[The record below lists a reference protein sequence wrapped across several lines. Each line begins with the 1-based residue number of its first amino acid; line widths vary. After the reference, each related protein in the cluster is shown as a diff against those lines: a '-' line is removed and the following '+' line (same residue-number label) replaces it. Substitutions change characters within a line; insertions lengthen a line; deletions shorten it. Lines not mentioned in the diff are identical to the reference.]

1 MTNKV
6 HGGNVKNDTHIIE
19 SIQSGRE
26 EEEGKSAIIVNLY
39 YPDILDECLR
49 YLGEIAEI
57 ADIYIFS
64 SNSIVLERAS
74 EKLTGIKN
82 IFVRQKENRGRDLSA
97 LLVGARTYLKA
108 YDYICFTHDKK
119 AKHEFLQNDLKWW
132 MNNIWGNTVGSSGYV
147 RNVISL
153 MKEGNYGILMVPK
166 PVGIHMDALYSTP
179 WNDNYEHVVQLA
191 HKLKLEV
198 EIQKEDTDIIS
209 LGSAFWCQTDALKKI
224 FTYNWKYEDFPEEPM
239 PDDGTISHAIER
251 IFGFVAID
259 AGYNVGTIMNGE
271 YAAYMVEMLQEKMQ
285 MTYKWLWENLGVKN
299 TYQLENFN
307 REQKIIEEMFTG
319 DKNVY
324 LYGAGNYGVKYLQR
338 LIFWGYRPKGY
349 VVSDGHR
356 ESMYCQ
362 GFPVKEL
369 HELKDERDVEI
380 IITTNP
386 QLQNIIATQLEK
398 IGISYYKAIIV

>member
-1 MTNKV
+1 MAENKWLV
-6 HGGNVKNDTHIIE
+6 LENGKKIINKSIAILIVLYYDDELDYYMNYIKNVPNDIIIYIISSNASIIE
-19 SIQSGRE
+19 RE
-26 EEEGKSAIIVNLY
+26 KDFLKFHKKTY
-39 YPDILDECLR
+39 M
-49 YLGEIAEI
+49 
-57 ADIYIFS
+57 
-64 SNSIVLERAS
+64 
-74 EKLTGIKN
+74 IKK
-82 IFVRQKENRGRDLSA
+82 QNRGRDLSG
-97 LLVGARTYLKA
+97 LLVAFHKYIEQ
-108 YDYICFTHDKK
+108 YEYICFLHDKMPK
-119 AKHEFLQNDLKWW
+119 YDYLVKDVNLWLDNL
-132 MNNIWGNTVGSSGYV
+132 WGNMLFSEGY
-147 RNVISL
+147 IWSAIHQL
-153 MKEGNYGILMVPK
+153 KDCGYGILLPPQ
-166 PVGIHMDALYSTP
+166 PVGSYMDTMYTDP
-179 WNDNYEHVVQLA
+179 WNDDYENAVKLALEIGVQVPI
-191 HKLKLEV
+191 E
-198 EIQKEDTDIIS
+198 KETMDIVSI
-209 LGSAFWCQTDALKKI
+209 GSVFWGRTDALKKLWS
-224 FTYNWKYEDFPEEPM
+224 YEWKYSDFPEEPM

-251 IFGFVAID
+251 ILGFVAID
-259 AGYNVGTIMNGE
+259 AGYKVGTIVSPQ
-271 YAAYMVEMLQEKMQ
+271 YAAIAIEMLQEKMQ

>member
-198 EIQKEDTDIIS
+198 EI
-209 LGSAFWCQTDALKKI
+209 KKR
-224 FTYNWKYEDFPEEPM
+224 TR
-239 PDDGTISHAIER
+239 T
-251 IFGFVAID
+251 
-259 AGYNVGTIMNGE
+259 
-271 YAAYMVEMLQEKMQ
+271 
-285 MTYKWLWENLGVKN
+285 
-299 TYQLENFN
+299 
-307 REQKIIEEMFTG
+307 
-319 DKNVY
+319 
-324 LYGAGNYGVKYLQR
+324 
-338 LIFWGYRPKGY
+338 
-349 VVSDGHR
+349 
-356 ESMYCQ
+356 
-362 GFPVKEL
+362 
-369 HELKDERDVEI
+369 
-380 IITTNP
+380 
-386 QLQNIIATQLEK
+386 
-398 IGISYYKAIIV
+398 